1 MLTRIPEGRSSIE
14 RLVFPAMV
22 PDGRLYALASA
33 AYWLDVGTPV
43 TYLQAQLDLLDGVRQ
58 TPPAPGAHDSGGRVW
73 TLGNPVVNGDVVGP
87 SLVGDA
93 AYVASGASVRRAVIG
108 AGARVDA
115 GADIRDSVLLPG
127 ALVRAG
133 AVVEHSVVGERAVV
147 GEGARLSDLTVVGGG
162 AEIGGGEEHVAGR
175 VA

>member
-1 MLTRIPEGRSSIE
+1 MAICAGPIFSIGKVWQDKAE
-14 RLVFPAMV
+14 TS
-22 PDGRLYALASA
+22 LA
-33 AYWLDVGTPV
+33 
-43 TYLQAQLDLLDGVRQ
+43 
-58 TPPAPGAHDSGGRVW
+58 
-73 TLGNPVVNGDVVGP
+73 TLGLTLFTGSYPQSPWGYLSTNHPEQALGYNG
-87 SLVGDA
+87 L

-162 AEIGGGEEHVAGR
+162 AEVGGGEEHVAGR